1 MESARFLSQLNHKAL
16 LFSRTCLIIELSWLI
31 SYKCFSKS
39 VVRLGMQFYPT
50 NVPGVHVFAVIVISI
65 EVISIKKMYSDL
77 RPELVFQEILE
88 MIFR

>member
-1 MESARFLSQLNHKAL
+1 
-16 LFSRTCLIIELSWLI
+16 
-31 SYKCFSKS
+31 
-39 VVRLGMQFYPT
+39 MQFYPT

-88 MIFR
+88 MIFRWIEFWSTAI